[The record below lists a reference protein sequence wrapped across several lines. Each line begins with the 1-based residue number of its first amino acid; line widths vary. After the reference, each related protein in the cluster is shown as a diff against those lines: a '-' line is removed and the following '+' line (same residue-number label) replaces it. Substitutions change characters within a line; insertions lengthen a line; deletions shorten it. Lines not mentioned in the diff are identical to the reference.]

1 MTRGANTDTMCVCGL
16 PACRITSAA
25 AVLPPSE
32 TEHVVIAI
40 AVGPRSTFSSDIL
53 FFCVF
58 LIPRPFSTTWFVGS
72 IWWTPLQSVDGG
84 GGRVGGAGLKRAAVS
99 VQRSPHQSTPDQS
112 SQQASHHKK
121 HCGGCSDSQDGVPTY
136 LTLLGRGG
144 GERQEDSGVTT
155 HGAGWRPSSRK
166 VF

>member
-1 MTRGANTDTMCVCGL
+1 MWTSCLSDHQRCGR
-16 PACRITSAA
+16 PSA
-25 AVLPPSE
+25 SE

-40 AVGPRSTFSSDIL
+40 VVSPRSTFSCEIL
-53 FFCVF
+53 FFVCF
-58 LIPRPFSTTWFVGS
+58 LCLIHFLPHGLSAQSSEVRFSL
-72 IWWTPLQSVDGG
+72 WTAA
-84 GGRVGGAGLKRAAVS
+84 GRVGGAGLKRAAVA
-99 VQRSPHQSTPDQS
+99 VQWLPHQSTPDQS

-136 LTLLGRGG
+136 LTLLGRG
-144 GERQEDSGVTT
+144 RQEDSGVTT